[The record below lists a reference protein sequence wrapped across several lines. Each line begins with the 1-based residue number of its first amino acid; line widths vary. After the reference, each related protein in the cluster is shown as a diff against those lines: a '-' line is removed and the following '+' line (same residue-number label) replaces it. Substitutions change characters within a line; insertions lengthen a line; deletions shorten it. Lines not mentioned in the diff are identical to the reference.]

1 MDEATSNIDFMI
13 EEKIQKSLEI
23 YMKNSTRIIIAH
35 RIKTILS
42 CDKIIVLENGKIIEF
57 DSPSNLLKNKNSFFS
72 KLNKNPNFK

>member
-57 DSPSNLLKNKNSFFS
+57 DSPSNLLKNENSFFS